1 MTDYR
6 LFLPVTAMMNR
17 LKYPQKFALIS
28 LIFILPL
35 GLVVTLLLTEIQSR
49 STLAQ
54 REQMGNAYLR
64 SLRQLWLSV
73 PQVQLMETEQ
83 TDDTREQQAQ
93 VTSDFKALE
102 STDRQFGST
111 LQTTP
116 QFQAIAQSWQLM
128 LAHQGDWSPETKIA
142 ESERLLQQIDAL
154 RTQVGNQSN
163 LILDPDLDTY
173 YLMDTTLEKLPVMQR
188 HLAEIKALSQGV
200 FARRQMTLTERGRL
214 IILVTMLK
222 SHNVELKS
230 GLEQVFQTDPSGQMR
245 RELGPLLEDFTKP
258 TQHLVATVEE
268 LLYEHK
274 IPEADRYVSA
284 ADRDIQASLP
294 LWDKSMEHLD
304 RLLQKRLDGFT
315 QKQQLVSLS
324 IFLLLLAVLYLFIG
338 FYRGMM
344 QTVSSLSVASQQMI
358 DGTLTEAVVLDSRDE
373 LAEVVRSFNQI
384 AKALVH
390 SHQEV
395 ITLNQRLEGA
405 NLRMGGELDV
415 TRRLQEMMLPRP
427 AELQEIKDLDIS
439 GFMKPASEVGGDYYD
454 VLSYNG
460 QVKIGIGDVTG
471 HGLES
476 GMLMIMVQTAVR
488 TLLESGLTDP
498 IKFLD
503 VLNRTIYGNVQRMES
518 DKNMTLALVD
528 YADGVLKL
536 SGQHEEMIVVR
547 NGGDVERIDTMDLGF
562 PIGLEEN
569 IEDFINATHI
579 QLSQGD
585 GVVLYTDGI
594 TEAENMAGVQYGMD
608 RLCDVVSQQWHRPA
622 EEIRH
627 AVIADLHQYIGEQ
640 TVYDDIT
647 LLICKQK

>member
-214 IILVTMLK
+214 IIL
-222 SHNVELKS
+222 
-230 GLEQVFQTDPSGQMR
+230 
-245 RELGPLLEDFTKP
+245 
-258 TQHLVATVEE
+258 
-268 LLYEHK
+268 
-274 IPEADRYVSA
+274 
-284 ADRDIQASLP
+284 
-294 LWDKSMEHLD
+294 
-304 RLLQKRLDGFT
+304 
-315 QKQQLVSLS
+315 
-324 IFLLLLAVLYLFIG
+324 
-338 FYRGMM
+338 
-344 QTVSSLSVASQQMI
+344 
-358 DGTLTEAVVLDSRDE
+358 
-373 LAEVVRSFNQI
+373 
-384 AKALVH
+384 
-390 SHQEV
+390 
-395 ITLNQRLEGA
+395 
-405 NLRMGGELDV
+405 
-415 TRRLQEMMLPRP
+415 
-427 AELQEIKDLDIS
+427 
-439 GFMKPASEVGGDYYD
+439 
-454 VLSYNG
+454 
-460 QVKIGIGDVTG
+460 
-471 HGLES
+471 
-476 GMLMIMVQTAVR
+476 
-488 TLLESGLTDP
+488 
-498 IKFLD
+498 
-503 VLNRTIYGNVQRMES
+503 
-518 DKNMTLALVD
+518 
-528 YADGVLKL
+528 
-536 SGQHEEMIVVR
+536 
-547 NGGDVERIDTMDLGF
+547 
-562 PIGLEEN
+562 
-569 IEDFINATHI
+569 
-579 QLSQGD
+579 
-585 GVVLYTDGI
+585 
-594 TEAENMAGVQYGMD
+594 
-608 RLCDVVSQQWHRPA
+608 
-622 EEIRH
+622 
-627 AVIADLHQYIGEQ
+627 
-640 TVYDDIT
+640 
-647 LLICKQK
+647 